1 MQLSDGDLR
10 CEIMYAGVDLGAT
23 NVRAVVADGD
33 STVVGRDRRRTP
45 DGPTGIAVTE
55 AVLATLRAAWD
66 ASAMGAR
73 IVSLTTHHDRVFD
86 APMREY
92 VATEA
97 AILEP

>member
-1 MQLSDGDLR
+1 MTPDAVTPVDASGERFADRLR
-10 CEIMYAGVDLGAT
+10 EAT
-23 NVRAVVADGD
+23 PYG
-33 STVVGRDRRRTP
+33 
-45 DGPTGIAVTE
+45 DGPTVVVDTVGDT
-55 AVLATLRAAWD
+55 ATLRAAWD